1 MPFILLPCS
10 DYYFSEANLTKDV
23 FLRQQMDSEGF
34 IPAALIA
41 SFRRMQTLLG
51 GAAATETIQ
60 TIVQAVQDS
69 DVIEVKDGLKVS
81 WTVFEIS
88 CITCTG

>member
-1 MPFILLPCS
+1 MPFIPRCS

-51 GAAATETIQ
+51 GATDIQ

-81 WTVFEIS
+81 
-88 CITCTG
+88 

>member
-1 MPFILLPCS
+1 M
-10 DYYFSEANLTKDV
+10 

-51 GAAATETIQ
+51 GATDIQ

-81 WTVFEIS
+81 WISFEILP
-88 CITCTG
+88 ILHEFNFRLETLNGGN

>member
-1 MPFILLPCS
+1 
-10 DYYFSEANLTKDV
+10 
-23 FLRQQMDSEGF
+23 MDSEGF

-51 GAAATETIQ
+51 GATDIQ

-81 WTVFEIS
+81 
-88 CITCTG
+88 